1 MGGAS
6 ACDSAVTEV
15 RPATDD
21 DLVEAITK
29 ALKPWAPQRRQLA
42 SGFMEEKSE
51 VEVTAE
57 LSTVVRECIGRLR
70 QTVPDYFSRDAI
82 RKTRD
87 EARDIDAAIDRVTEL
102 LSAKTISPELRLRL
116 GMDTPRTGDPAEIT
130 NMPVPRLLDAL
141 HTVRVRCQ
149 AGADNQPNADQVKLW
164 CVRSA
169 LNLVL
174 RFSECRPSAGS
185 AKSSYCVIAS
195 VLYESV
201 TGEKELQLRRICQ
214 DVLRPYLPL
223 LSS

>member
-1 MGGAS
+1 VGGAS
-6 ACDSAVTEV
+6 ACDSAVT
-15 RPATDD
+15 ATDD
-21 DLVEAITK
+21 DLVEAITS
-29 ALKPWAPQRRQLA
+29 ALRPWAPQRKQLA
-42 SGFMEEKSE
+42 SGFIAEKSE
-51 VEVTAE
+51 AEVTEE
-57 LSTVVRECIGRLR
+57 LSAVVRGCIDLLR

-87 EARDIDAAIDRVTEL
+87 EARDIATAIDRVTEL

-116 GMDTPRTGDPAEIT
+116 GMDTPMTGDPAEIT
-130 NMPVPRLLDAL
+130 NRPIPRLLDAL
-141 HTVRVRCQ
+141 HTVRVHCQ

-174 RFSECRPSAGS
+174 GFSECRPSAGS
-185 AKSSYCVIAS
+185 AKTSYCVIAS
-195 VLYESV
+195 LLYESV

-223 LSS
+223 LPG